1 MCRILA
7 VRSVRPVEPRPF
19 LRAFALRCRDGK
31 EYQGDGWGVA
41 WREDRAWRTWHT
53 VEPIWSKEPPDV
65 PPTTLFLA
73 HARSAFR
80 NEGVVVANNMPFVDG
95 SLAFAFNGELR
106 GVRLQAPGE
115 TGAWRLLHLLRRF
128 ADAASGDVGEAL
140 RRLDAVVMARAE
152 YVRALNVVASD
163 GDRVWVNSRWGE
175 DPDYFTLWRASL
187 GSPAGFV
194 SVVASE
200 PLDLPSGTTHS
211 WEPVPNGVTEE
222 VAGPP
227 AIPDGAARAVAP

>member
-7 VRSVRPVEPRPF
+7 VRSVRPVAPGPF
-19 LRAFALRCRDGK
+19 LRAFALRCRGSK

-41 WREDRAWRTWHT
+41 WREGGAWRTWRT
-53 VEPIWSKEPPDV
+53 VEPVWSKEPPDV
-65 PPTTLFLA
+65 PATTLFLA

-106 GVRLQAPGE
+106 GVRLRAPGE

-128 ADAASGDVGEAL
+128 TDAAAGDVGAAL

-187 GSPAGFV
+187 GPPAGRV

-200 PLDLPSGTTHS
+200 PLDLPSGTTRS

-222 VAGPP
+222 LAGL
-227 AIPDGAARAVAP
+227 AATPDGATRAAAP